1 MHLNGIHHIALNVR
15 DLDRAERFYT
25 EVLGFPVTH
34 RFHKGLRH
42 LMMDTGN
49 AQIALFEDDVIDM
62 ASAWKILGED
72 GYMHLAFGT
81 HEDQFESIIDEL
93 KSKDIDIEGPVK
105 RGQGMSIY
113 FNDPDGN
120 PLEIHYD
127 EE

>member
-1 MHLNGIHHIALNVR
+1 MQLSGIHHIALNVR
-15 DLDRAERFYT
+15 DLDQAERFYT
-25 EVLGFPVTH
+25 DVLGFPVTH

-49 AQIALFEDDVIDM
+49 AMIALFEDADLDT
-62 ASAWKILGED
+62 APAWKVLGED
-72 GYMHLAFGT
+72 GYMHLAFGAPK
-81 HEDQFESIIDEL
+81 DQFETIVEEL
-93 KSKDIDIEGPVK
+93 KTKNITINGPVQ
-105 RGQGMSIY
+105 RGQGKSIY